1 MPKIATKWTINPLA
15 TANQRVY
22 DSSVIY
28 DTTVTYDG
36 NVAGSSLIT
45 TKLPAVWSNAT
56 KTATAWYANSAM
68 ATVDVYDNTTDSYD
82 GSGTTSD
89 FDSFDGIAA
98 GQSPLGIKKAT
109 VWANT

>member
-1 MPKIATKWTINPLA
+1 MPKNATKWITNPASTL
-15 TANQRVY
+15 NQRAY
-22 DSSVIY
+22 DSTVIY

-36 NVAGSSLIT
+36 NVAGKSLIT

-68 ATVDVYDNTTDSYD
+68 ATIDVYDNTTDSYD
-82 GSGTTSD
+82 GGGTISA
-89 FDSFDGIAA
+89 FDSFDGIAS
-98 GQSPLGIKKAT
+98 GQSSLGIKKAT

>member
-1 MPKIATKWTINPLA
+1 MAKIPTKWTINPLA

-36 NVAGSSLIT
+36 NVTGSSLIT
-45 TKLPAVWSNAT
+45 TKLPAVWANAT

-68 ATVDVYDNTTDSYD
+68 ATVDIYDNTTDSYD
-82 GSGTTSD
+82 GAGITD

-98 GQSPLGIKKAT
+98 GQSPLGTKKAT